1 MFRVKTIS
9 SELLTCTRSDA
20 HRAAE
25 QKRRKDKDI
34 ELLAFNSEADVDD
47 ADVQVKH
54 FRGNLIQ

>member
-47 ADVQVKH
+47 ADVQVK
-54 FRGNLIQ
+54 